1 MNERDAQRL
10 ERISEKMAHMKAQKQ
25 DILSREKKRQRKD
38 RTRRLIQVGALA
50 EKHFG
55 FKDVNPLEFEK
66 FVTALVGA
74 KGGREFVEN
83 VRRTLDM

>member
-1 MNERDAQRL
+1 
-10 ERISEKMAHMKAQKQ
+10 MKAQKQ

-66 FVTALVGA
+66 FVMALVGA

-83 VRRTLDM
+83 VKGTMNM

>member
-10 ERISEKMAHMKAQKQ
+10 ERISEKMAYMKAQKQ
-25 DILSREKKRQRKD
+25 DILSREKKRQRKE

-66 FVTALVGA
+66 FMKRIMGDDEMKKA
-74 KGGREFVEN
+74 VEM
-83 VRRTLDM
+83 TKKMMG